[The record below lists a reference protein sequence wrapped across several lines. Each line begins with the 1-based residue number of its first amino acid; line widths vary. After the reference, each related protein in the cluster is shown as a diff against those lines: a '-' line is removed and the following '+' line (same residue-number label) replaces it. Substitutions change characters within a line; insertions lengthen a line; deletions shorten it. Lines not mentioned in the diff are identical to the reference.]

1 MVILN
6 ALLSASLIFHAFRV
20 SCHIGNFLQ
29 PGTTAAQ
36 LYERLFLDWVKENA
50 NTISGEAATDAD
62 FYNFFRIG
70 TQSETFTK
78 GKMLDSN
85 AIKFIRTA
93 ENVTIVCNKHVEVPV
108 IFPSLLFTI
117 PTIKTINLKGVA
129 IPKNIALHTKLE
141 NLEELE
147 LHSCTMHDLTTLVP
161 VGSNLKKLVINN
173 CKITYCEL
181 DVTRAP
187 NLETLIINNTNL
199 RTLNKEVFLMRKLRK
214 LNLNNNTIYQ
224 LPIFNPGEVP
234 VIEEL
239 LLSSN
244 LLSRFPENFNSF
256 KNLKIVDF
264 SQNAIEKVSSDLKLD
279 PNLPLEE
286 INLSRNTLQN
296 LPIGLEN
303 LKKLRVLNVC
313 KNLLTSF
320 PAKIFRLPTLQ
331 KIDLSFNKI
340 RLLEEHIGALS
351 QFLYGAASIIPG
363 GAASSLTEL
372 NLSNNFL
379 TSLPNSIIA
388 FVSLQKLNLEGNQ
401 INVFPEPIKK
411 LRRLETL
418 DLSKNRLS
426 VIPSWLSELPFLYEL
441 TLTGGD
447 VFVGAAWVPSNTIK
461 YVPKS
466 LLTNPIGKAI
476 KINLKK
482 NPISEHSLLYD
493 YGNDVIKKNFLN
505 WVMVD

>member
-1 MVILN
+1 MAICN
-6 ALLSASLIFHAFRV
+6 FGALLQTGITAS
-20 SCHIGNFLQ
+20 
-29 PGTTAAQ
+29 Q
-36 LYERLFLDWVKENA
+36 LYERLFLEWVKENA

-93 ENVTIVCNKHVEVPV
+93 ENVTIVCNKNVEVPV

-117 PTIKTINLKGVA
+117 PTIKSINLKGIA
-129 IPKNIALHTKLE
+129 IPKNIAQHTQLDC
-141 NLEELE
+141 LEELE

-161 VGSNLKKLVINN
+161 VGSNLKKLIINN
-173 CKITYCEL
+173 CKITCCEL
-181 DVTRAP
+181 DVARAP

-199 RTLNKEVFLMRKLRK
+199 RTLNKEVFLMRSLKK

-224 LPIFNPGEVP
+224 LPKFDPGEVP

-239 LLSSN
+239 LLRSN

-264 SQNAIEKVSSDLKLD
+264 SQNAIEKVTSDLKLD
-279 PNLPLEE
+279 LNLPLEE
-286 INLSRNTLQN
+286 LNLSQNTLQN

-303 LKKLRVLNVC
+303 LKKLRVLNVS
-313 KNLLTSF
+313 KNLLTTF
-320 PAKIFRLPTLQ
+320 PPKIFNIQTLQ

-340 RLLEEHIGALS
+340 RIIEEHIGAFS
-351 QFLYGAASIIPG
+351 QFLYSKASIIPG
-363 GAASSLTEL
+363 GASSSLTEI

-379 TSLPNSIIA
+379 TSLPNSIVV
-388 FVSLQKLNLEGNQ
+388 FVSLQKLKLEGNL
-401 INVFPEPIKK
+401 INVFPEPIKQLK
-411 LRRLETL
+411 RLEFL

-426 VIPSWLSELPFLYEL
+426 VIPSWLSELPFLYDL
-441 TLTGGD
+441 ILTGGD
-447 VFVGAAWVPSNTIK
+447 VFVGNAWVPTNTIK
-461 YVPKS
+461 YVPKI
-466 LLTNPIGKAI
+466 LLANPIGKAI
-476 KINLKK
+476 KINLKR
-482 NPISEHSLLYD
+482 NPISAHSSLYG
-493 YGNDVIKKNFLN
+493 YGNDVIKKGFLN
-505 WVMVD
+505 WIMVD